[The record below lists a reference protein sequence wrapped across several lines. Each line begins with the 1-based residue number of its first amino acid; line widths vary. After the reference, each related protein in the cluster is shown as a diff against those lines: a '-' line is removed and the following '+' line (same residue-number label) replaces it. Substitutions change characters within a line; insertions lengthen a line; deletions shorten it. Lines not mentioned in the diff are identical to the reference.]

1 MVSVREQDLVMVVV
15 FEVGRFRVCFK
26 VVLVKIRCLGGVRE
40 IIMYVFLD
48 SGLDVLFCLD
58 SLVCEIGV
66 MDMKLISYIMI
77 IINCVDG
84 ELRYGYEVQL
94 EIELLEG
101 DVKF

>member
-1 MVSVREQDLVMVVV
+1 MVVV

-58 SLVCEIGV
+58 S
-66 MDMKLISYIMI
+66 
-77 IINCVDG
+77 
-84 ELRYGYEVQL
+84 
-94 EIELLEG
+94 
-101 DVKF
+101 